1 LIGSIV
7 IFDKSFLFA
16 GCLLGLLPFWNALV
30 FTACFAIL
38 AGLFLLFPCRR
49 QMVGLGFTTALL
61 ALPQLIVL
69 RSGGVKTATHSLLHW
84 GYIIETPTLDHVV
97 RYIGFSFG
105 LKWGLILVALL
116 FATWFQRRLFLALCT
131 MYVMTFCLEMSLETL
146 ANHKYLNIWLIISNL
161 FVAYGVW
168 RL

>member
-1 LIGSIV
+1 
-7 IFDKSFLFA
+7 
-16 GCLLGLLPFWNALV
+16 
-30 FTACFAIL
+30 
-38 AGLFLLFPCRR
+38 
-49 QMVGLGFTTALL
+49 MVGLGLTTALL

-84 GYIIETPTLDHVV
+84 GYIIEHPTLDHVI

-161 FVAYGVW
+161 FVAYGVLASLQDQAAMARPDYRPGRFACYRWNCFRW
-168 RL
+168 RD